1 MKEGDLVR
9 FAIWGEF
16 DHTID
21 WDKAEKNHIGT
32 LVEHDKLMQIA
43 VVFYKGELH
52 RVRSQLVEKAGRR
65 DVEGR

>member
-9 FAIWGEF
+9 FAMWSEF

-32 LVEHDKLMQIA
+32 LIEYDKLMRTA
-43 VVFYKGELH
+43 VIFYEGKLH
-52 RVRSQLVEKAGRR
+52 RVRSQLVEGAGRR
-65 DVEGR
+65 DVDGR